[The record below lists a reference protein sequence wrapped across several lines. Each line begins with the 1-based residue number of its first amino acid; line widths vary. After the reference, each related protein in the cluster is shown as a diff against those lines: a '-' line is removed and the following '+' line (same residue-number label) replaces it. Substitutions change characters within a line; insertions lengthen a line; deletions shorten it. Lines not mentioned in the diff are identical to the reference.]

1 VPSHLERAKVTE
13 GVGASNG
20 ASVGTPNGAARAGSI
35 QKGAKSEFRRPTM
48 NDVAQLAGVSI
59 KTVSRVVNDVPSV
72 DAGIAARVL
81 QAVTDLG
88 FRRNDMARK
97 LRSGNSAA
105 TVGLI
110 IEDLANPFYSTIAA
124 AVEEVAAQHE
134 TLLITASSEEDIGR
148 ERRFLLDL
156 CERRVDG
163 LLVVPASVDH
173 SYLKPEI
180 QMGTPV
186 VFIDRPPV
194 GLPVDA
200 VLIDNAGGARQGI
213 EHLLHSGHERIGLLI
228 DSLAIYTARK
238 RLAGAE
244 AALDNAGIPRAQ
256 SIVRHDLH
264 TPEAAAR
271 AVAEML
277 ADPRP
282 PTAFFCANNRT
293 TVGALT
299 ELHRQGSDA
308 ALVGFDDFEL
318 SHLMP
323 RPLTIVAYDVAALGR
338 VAAERVF
345 RRIGGERMR
354 PSTTVLPTHL
364 VQSGIRS

>member
-1 VPSHLERAKVTE
+1 MTD
-13 GVGASNG
+13 
-20 ASVGTPNGAARAGSI
+20 TT
-35 QKGAKSEFRRPTM
+35 RRPTM
-48 NDVAQLAGVSI
+48 SDVAQLAGVSI

-72 DAGIAARVL
+72 DAGIAERVL
-81 QAVTDLG
+81 QAVTELG

-97 LRSGNSAA
+97 LRSGHSAA
-105 TVGLI
+105 SIGLI
-110 IEDLANPFYSTIAA
+110 IEDLGNPFYSKIAG
-124 AVEEVAAQHE
+124 AVEEVSARNE
-134 TLLITASSEEDIGR
+134 TLLITASSEEDIEK

-180 QMGTPV
+180 QMGTPI

-213 EHLLHSGHERIGLLI
+213 EHLLNAGHRRIGLLI

-244 AALDNAGIPRAQ
+244 AALDAAGVAHDET
-256 SIVRHDLH
+256 VVHHDLH
-264 TPEAAAR
+264 TPEEAAR

-277 ADPRP
+277 DRPNP
-282 PTAFFCANNRT
+282 PTAFFCANNLI

-299 ELHRQGSDA
+299 ELHRQANDA

-338 VAAERVF
+338 VAVERLF
-345 RRIGGERMR
+345 RRINGERMR
-354 PSTTVLPTHL
+354 PATTVLPTKL
-364 VQSGIRS
+364 VERGISL